1 MTAQLSTHNPAATL
15 AAEQQATIR
24 LLDLLKTEQSHLID
38 ANIDALNA
46 VTEEK
51 NLVVTTMSD
60 LAARRYAALAA
71 TGFDAKE
78 TGMQDWL
85 KTASDEGVVALWS
98 GMIATAQAAKEI
110 NRTNGLLI
118 NKHMVHSQ
126 NALNI
131 LRGQTGSNNFYGP
144 DGQTKNSVNSR
155 NLVIG

>member
-1 MTAQLSTHNPAATL
+1 
-15 AAEQQATIR
+15 
-24 LLDLLKTEQSHLID
+24 
-38 ANIDALNA
+38 
-46 VTEEK
+46 
-51 NLVVTTMSD
+51 
-60 LAARRYAALAA
+60 
-71 TGFDAKE
+71 
-78 TGMQDWL
+78 
-85 KTASDEGVVALWS
+85 VVALWS